1 MNTFHSESDLLEFN
15 AERELNASV
24 ELYQYI
30 AEELRD
36 AVKARDRM
44 IAGLQEIIK
53 KQNEQLQLHG
63 IEVHVW
69 ATLSG

>member
-1 MNTFHSESDLLEFN
+1 MPIQMNTFHSESDLLEFN

-63 IEVHVW
+63 IEVHV
-69 ATLSG
+69 

>member
-1 MNTFHSESDLLEFN
+1 MMPIEMNVFHSESDLLEFN
-15 AERELNASV
+15 AERELNASI

-44 IAGLQEIIK
+44 IAGLQEIIR
-53 KQNEQLQLHG
+53 KQTEKLQLHG
-63 IEVHVW
+63 IEEHV
-69 ATLSG
+69 